1 MVGQADPFKP
11 PAGAVYT
18 KGKVNR
24 AGELLRRFYL
34 RPPAK
39 EGEDDY
45 AGFDVDELVDAMIAV
60 TWWRGLHARPLSKVA
75 ANLRYHVGAE
85 GAQVGRRVDVTQ
97 RLKRRPTIFNKL
109 DREPTMQLTQMWD
122 IGGVRARLPSLR
134 HLQAVSRRLRKSW
147 TIVRTKNYIE
157 EPRASGYR
165 AVHHIVRRD
174 GRLIEVQL
182 RTVLQD
188 AWANQVEEDSRRLSV
203 AYKFGRGDEEV
214 HGYYRVISDAF
225 AVLDREEELSKEL
238 IAAINE
244 SYGRAAGRLQR
255 PPLEEED

>member
-1 MVGQADPFKP
+1 M
-11 PAGAVYT
+11 
-18 KGKVNR
+18 NR
-24 AGELLRRFYL
+24 AGQLLRRFYL

-39 EGEDDY
+39 EREDDY
-45 AGFDVDELVDAMIAV
+45 AGFDLDELVDAMVAV
-60 TWWRGLHARPLSKVA
+60 TWWRGLHARPLSRVA

-85 GAQVGRRVDVTQ
+85 EAEIAGRVDVTQ
-97 RLKRRPTIFNKL
+97 RLKRRPTIFDKL

-134 HLQAVSRRLRKSW
+134 HLQAVSRRLRKTW
-147 TIVRTKNYIE
+147 TIVRTKDYIK

-165 AVHHIVRRD
+165 AVHHIVRRN

-188 AWANQVEEDSRRLSV
+188 TWANQVEEDSRRL
-203 AYKFGRGDEEV
+203 AIGYKFGRGDEDV
-214 HGYYRVISDAF
+214 HDYYRVVSEAF
-225 AVLDREEELSKEL
+225 AALDRGEDLSKEL

-244 SYGRAAGRLQR
+244 SYARVAARLHRR
-255 PPLEEED
+255 PLREDS